1 MTNQVDKK
9 LYFQGENLLL
19 KHLHRGPQGQSPK
32 SPAGSPKGTPIGTP
46 AGTPAG
52 SPALE
57 TLTFF
62 RIGLTS
68 PSQSLDYDP
77 SWKASYRY
85 VEQFFLRVQRQED
98 APIPSPSL
106 QVEHLSPEGFL
117 QGDTQSAYNILVADW
132 EGELQEEGVSP
143 SPSKTI
149 LALPESVLIFIVGE
163 YSDGHRIK
171 LGEMTQGKIDS
182 QIYRRLQREMVEMLL
197 NPGWEEV
204 IWIF

>member
-19 KHLHRGPQGQSPK
+19 KHLHRSPQGHRPEST
-32 SPAGSPKGTPIGTP
+32 AGSPI
-46 AGTPAG
+46 
-52 SPALE
+52 LE

-62 RIGLTS
+62 RVGLTS

-85 VEQFFLRVQRQED
+85 VEQFFLKVQPQENG
-98 APIPSPSL
+98 SPVPVL
-106 QVEHLSPEGFL
+106 QVEHISPEGFL

-132 EGELQEEGVSP
+132 EEELQEEGTSP
-143 SPSKTI
+143 TKT
-149 LALPESVLIFIVGE
+149 LLSLPESVLIFIVGE

-171 LGEMTQGKIDS
+171 LGEMTQGKIDA
-182 QIYRRLQREMVEMLL
+182 QIYRRLQREMVEILL
-197 NPGWEEV
+197 NPDWEEV
-204 IWIF
+204 LWVF

>member
-19 KHLHRGPQGQSPK
+19 KHLHRGPQGTSPK
-32 SPAGSPKGTPIGTP
+32 STAGSPI
-46 AGTPAG
+46 
-52 SPALE
+52 LE

-85 VEQFFLRVQRQED
+85 VEQFFLKVQSQENT
-98 APIPSPSL
+98 PVPSL
-106 QVEHLSPEGFL
+106 QVEHLSPEGQP

-132 EGELQEEGVSP
+132 EAELQEEGASP
-143 SPSKTI
+143 TKT
-149 LALPESVLIFIVGE
+149 LLSLPESVLIFIVGE

-171 LGEMTQGKIDS
+171 LGEMTQGKIDA
-182 QIYRRLQREMVEMLL
+182 QIYRRLQREMVEILL
-197 NPGWEEV
+197 NPDWEEV
-204 IWIF
+204 LWVF

>member
-19 KHLHRGPQGQSPK
+19 KHLHRAPAKSPK
-32 SPAGSPKGTPIGTP
+32 STAGSPVGSPVGSPAGSPI
-46 AGTPAG
+46 
-52 SPALE
+52 LE
-57 TLTFF
+57 TLTFL

-68 PSQSLDYDP
+68 PTQSLDYDP

-85 VEQFFLRVQRQED
+85 VEQFFLRVQPQED
-98 APIPSPSL
+98 TPVPVL
-106 QVEHLSPEGFL
+106 EVEHVSPEGFL

-132 EGELQEEGVSP
+132 EEELQEEGA

-149 LALPESVLIFIVGE
+149 LSLPESVLIFIVGE
-163 YSDGHRIK
+163 YSDGHKIK
-171 LGEMTQGKIDS
+171 LGEMTQGKIDA

-197 NPGWEEV
+197 NPDWEEV
-204 IWIF
+204 LWVF

>member
-19 KHLHRGPQGQSPK
+19 KHLHRGPKSQGK
-32 SPAGSPKGTPIGTP
+32 SPAGSPV
-46 AGTPAG
+46 
-52 SPALE
+52 LE

-62 RIGLTS
+62 RVGLTS

-85 VEQFFLRVQRQED
+85 VEQFFLRVQSQED
-98 APIPSPSL
+98 NPVPL
-106 QVEHLSPEGFL
+106 LEVEHISPEGFL

-132 EGELQEEGVSP
+132 EEELQEEGT
-143 SPSKTI
+143 SPSKT
-149 LALPESVLIFIVGE
+149 LLSLPESVLIFIVGE

-171 LGEMTQGKIDS
+171 LGEMTQGKIDA
-182 QIYRRLQREMVEMLL
+182 QIYRRLQREMVEILL
-197 NPGWEEV
+197 NPDWEEV
-204 IWIF
+204 LWIF

>member
-19 KHLHRGPQGQSPK
+19 KHLHRGPVK
-32 SPAGSPKGTPIGTP
+32 SPQSSGGNPI
-46 AGTPAG
+46 
-52 SPALE
+52 LE

-62 RIGLTS
+62 RVGLTS
-68 PSQSLDYDP
+68 PNQSLDYDP

-85 VEQFFLRVQRQED
+85 VEQFALSVQPQED
-98 APIPSPSL
+98 NPVPLL

-132 EGELQEEGVSP
+132 EEELQEEGVP
-143 SPSKTI
+143 TTQTL

-163 YSDGHRIK
+163 YSDGHKIK
-171 LGEMTQGKIDS
+171 LGEMTQGKIDA
-182 QIYRRLQREMVEMLL
+182 QIYRRLQREMVEILL
-197 NPGWEEV
+197 NPDWEEV
-204 IWIF
+204 LWIF

>member
-19 KHLHRGPQGQSPK
+19 KHLHRAPQGTNPK
-32 SPAGSPKGTPIGTP
+32 STAQNPI
-46 AGTPAG
+46 
-52 SPALE
+52 LE

-85 VEQFFLRVQRQED
+85 VEQFFLRVQSQENN
-98 APIPSPSL
+98 PVPL
-106 QVEHLSPEGFL
+106 LEVEHISPEGFL

-132 EGELQEEGVSP
+132 EEELQEEGI
-143 SPSKTI
+143 SPSKT
-149 LALPESVLIFIVGE
+149 LLSLPESVLIFIVGE
-163 YSDGHRIK
+163 YSDGHKIK

-197 NPGWEEV
+197 NPDWEEV
-204 IWIF
+204 LWIF

>member
-19 KHLHRGPQGQSPK
+19 KHLHRGPKSTGQ
-32 SPAGSPKGTPIGTP
+32 SPAGSPI
-46 AGTPAG
+46 
-52 SPALE
+52 LE

-62 RIGLTS
+62 RVGLTS

-85 VEQFFLRVQRQED
+85 VEQFFLKVQPQED
-98 APIPSPSL
+98 SPVPL
-106 QVEHLSPEGFL
+106 LEVEHLSPEGFL

-132 EGELQEEGVSP
+132 EEELREEGVSP
-143 SPSKTI
+143 AKALLS
-149 LALPESVLIFIVGE
+149 LPESVLIFIVGE

-182 QIYRRLQREMVEMLL
+182 QIYRRLQREMVEILL
-197 NPGWEEV
+197 NLDWEEV

>member
-19 KHLHRGPQGQSPK
+19 KHLYRAPAKSPK
-32 SPAGSPKGTPIGTP
+32 SPTGSPAGSPT
-46 AGTPAG
+46 G

-57 TLTFF
+57 TLIFL

-68 PSQSLDYDP
+68 PTQSLDYDP

-85 VEQFFLRVQRQED
+85 VEQFFLRVQPQED
-98 APIPSPSL
+98 TPVPVL
-106 QVEHLSPEGFL
+106 EVEHVSPEGFL

-132 EGELQEEGVSP
+132 EEELQEEGA

-149 LALPESVLIFIVGE
+149 LSLPESVLIFIVGE
-163 YSDGHRIK
+163 YSDGHKIK
-171 LGEMTQGKIDS
+171 LGEMTQGKIDA

-197 NPGWEEV
+197 NPDWEEV
-204 IWIF
+204 LWVF

>member
-19 KHLHRGPQGQSPK
+19 KHLHRTPK
-32 SPAGSPKGTPIGTP
+32 STAQSPAGSPI
-46 AGTPAG
+46 
-52 SPALE
+52 LE

-62 RIGLTS
+62 RVGLTS
-68 PSQSLDYDP
+68 PSQSLDYAP

-85 VEQFFLRVQRQED
+85 VEQFFLKVQPQED
-98 APIPSPSL
+98 TPVPL
-106 QVEHLSPEGFL
+106 LEVEHLSPEGFL

-132 EGELQEEGVSP
+132 EEELQEEGASP
-143 SPSKTI
+143 TKT
-149 LALPESVLIFIVGE
+149 LLSLPESVLILIVGE

-171 LGEMTQGKIDS
+171 LGEMTQGKIDA

-197 NPGWEEV
+197 NPDWEEV
-204 IWIF
+204 LWIF

>member
-19 KHLHRGPQGQSPK
+19 KHLHRTPKSSGQ
-32 SPAGSPKGTPIGTP
+32 SPAGSPI
-46 AGTPAG
+46 
-52 SPALE
+52 LE

-62 RIGLTS
+62 RVGLTS

-85 VEQFFLRVQRQED
+85 VEQFFLRVQSQED
-98 APIPSPSL
+98 NPVPL
-106 QVEHLSPEGFL
+106 LEVEHISPEGFL

-132 EGELQEEGVSP
+132 EEELQEEGT
-143 SPSKTI
+143 SPSKT
-149 LALPESVLIFIVGE
+149 LLSLPESVLIFIVGE
-163 YSDGHRIK
+163 YSDGHKIK

-182 QIYRRLQREMVEMLL
+182 QIYRRLQREMVEILL
-197 NPGWEEV
+197 NPDWEEV
-204 IWIF
+204 LWVF

>member
-19 KHLHRGPQGQSPK
+19 KHLHRAPQGTSPK
-32 SPAGSPKGTPIGTP
+32 STAGSPI
-46 AGTPAG
+46 
-52 SPALE
+52 LE
-57 TLTFF
+57 TLTFL

-85 VEQFFLRVQRQED
+85 VEQFFLRVQSQED
-98 APIPSPSL
+98 TPVPSL
-106 QVEHLSPEGFL
+106 QVEHISPEGFL

-132 EGELQEEGVSP
+132 EEELQEEGT
-143 SPSKTI
+143 SPSKT
-149 LALPESVLIFIVGE
+149 LLSLPESVLIFIIGE

-171 LGEMTQGKIDS
+171 LGEMTQGKIDA
-182 QIYRRLQREMVEMLL
+182 QIYRRLQREMVEILL
-197 NPGWEEV
+197 NPDWEEV
-204 IWIF
+204 IWVF

>member
-19 KHLHRGPQGQSPK
+19 KHLHRGPQGTSPQS
-32 SPAGSPKGTPIGTP
+32 SGGSPI
-46 AGTPAG
+46 
-52 SPALE
+52 LE

-62 RIGLTS
+62 RVGLTS

-85 VEQFFLRVQRQED
+85 VEQFALRVQRENGIE
-98 APIPSPSL
+98 PPVL
-106 QVEHLSPEGFL
+106 EVEHLSPEGFL

-132 EGELQEEGVSP
+132 EEELQEEGA

-171 LGEMTQGKIDS
+171 LGEMTQGKIDA
-182 QIYRRLQREMVEMLL
+182 QIYRRLQREMVEILL
-197 NPGWEEV
+197 NPDWEEV
-204 IWIF
+204 IWVF

>member
-19 KHLHRGPQGQSPK
+19 KHLHRGPQGTSPK
-32 SPAGSPKGTPIGTP
+32 SSAGSPV
-46 AGTPAG
+46 G
-52 SPALE
+52 SPILE
-57 TLTFF
+57 TLTFY

-85 VEQFFLRVQRQED
+85 VEQFFLRVQPQED
-98 APIPSPSL
+98 APIPL
-106 QVEHLSPEGFL
+106 LEVEHISPEGFL

-132 EGELQEEGVSP
+132 EEELQEEGA
-143 SPSKTI
+143 SPSKAI
-149 LALPESVLIFIVGE
+149 LSLPESVLIFIVGE

-197 NPGWEEV
+197 NPDWEEV
-204 IWIF
+204 IWVF

>member
-19 KHLHRGPQGQSPK
+19 KHLHRGSQGTSPK
-32 SPAGSPKGTPIGTP
+32 STVQSPAGSPI
-46 AGTPAG
+46 
-52 SPALE
+52 LE

-62 RIGLTS
+62 RVGLTS

-85 VEQFFLRVQRQED
+85 VEQFFLRVQRENGIE
-98 APIPSPSL
+98 PPVL
-106 QVEHLSPEGFL
+106 EVEHISPEGFL

-132 EGELQEEGVSP
+132 EEELQEEGT
-143 SPSKTI
+143 SPSKT
-149 LALPESVLIFIVGE
+149 LLSLPESVLIFIVGE

-171 LGEMTQGKIDS
+171 LGEMTQGRIDA
-182 QIYRRLQREMVEMLL
+182 QIYRRLQREMVEILL
-197 NPGWEEV
+197 NPDWEEV
-204 IWIF
+204 LWIF

>member
-19 KHLHRGPQGQSPK
+19 KHLHRGPQTPSPK
-32 SPAGSPKGTPIGTP
+32 SSAQSPAGSPI
-46 AGTPAG
+46 
-52 SPALE
+52 LE
-57 TLTFF
+57 TLTFL

-85 VEQFFLRVQRQED
+85 VEQFLLKIQPQENENE
-98 APIPSPSL
+98 SPSL
-106 QVEHLSPEGFL
+106 QVEHLSPDGQP

-132 EGELQEEGVSP
+132 EEELQEEGASP
-143 SPSKTI
+143 AKALLS
-149 LALPESVLIFIVGE
+149 LPESVLIFIVGE

-197 NPGWEEV
+197 NPDWEEV
-204 IWIF
+204 LWVF

>member
-19 KHLHRGPQGQSPK
+19 KHLHRSPQGTSPK
-32 SPAGSPKGTPIGTP
+32 SLAASPI
-46 AGTPAG
+46 
-52 SPALE
+52 LE

-62 RIGLTS
+62 RVGLTS
-68 PSQSLDYDP
+68 PTQSLDYDP

-85 VEQFFLRVQRQED
+85 VEQFALRVQRENGIE
-98 APIPSPSL
+98 PPL
-106 QVEHLSPEGFL
+106 LEVEHISPEGFL

-132 EGELQEEGVSP
+132 EEELQEEGTSP
-143 SPSKTI
+143 AKAL

-163 YSDGHRIK
+163 YSDGHKIK

-197 NPGWEEV
+197 NPDWEKV
-204 IWIF
+204 IWVF

>member
-19 KHLHRGPQGQSPK
+19 KHLHRGPQGTSPK
-32 SPAGSPKGTPIGTP
+32 STAQSPAGSPI
-46 AGTPAG
+46 
-52 SPALE
+52 LE
-57 TLTFF
+57 TLTFY

-85 VEQFFLRVQRQED
+85 VEQFFLRVQPQED
-98 APIPSPSL
+98 RMGIEPPVL
-106 QVEHLSPEGFL
+106 EVEHLSPDGFL

-132 EGELQEEGVSP
+132 EEELQEEGA

-171 LGEMTQGKIDS
+171 LGEMTQGKIDA

-197 NPGWEEV
+197 NPDWEEV
-204 IWIF
+204 IWVF

>member
-19 KHLHRGPQGQSPK
+19 KHLHRGPQGTSPK
-32 SPAGSPKGTPIGTP
+32 STAQSPAGSPI
-46 AGTPAG
+46 
-52 SPALE
+52 LE

-62 RIGLTS
+62 RVGLTS
-68 PSQSLDYDP
+68 PNQSLDYDP

-85 VEQFFLRVQRQED
+85 VEQFFLKIQQEED
-98 APIPSPSL
+98 SPVPLL

-132 EGELQEEGVSP
+132 EEELQEEGI

-149 LALPESVLIFIVGE
+149 LSLPESVLIFIVGE

-171 LGEMTQGKIDS
+171 LGEMTQGKIDA
-182 QIYRRLQREMVEMLL
+182 QIYRMLQREMVEILL
-197 NPGWEEV
+197 NPDWEEV
-204 IWIF
+204 LWIF

>member
-19 KHLHRGPQGQSPK
+19 KHLHRGPQGTSPKFTAQAQVQSPV
-32 SPAGSPKGTPIGTP
+32 
-46 AGTPAG
+46 
-52 SPALE
+52 LE
-57 TLTFF
+57 TLTFL
-62 RIGLTS
+62 RVGLTS

-85 VEQFFLRVQRQED
+85 AEQFFLRVQSQED
-98 APIPSPSL
+98 IPVPVL
-106 QVEHLSPEGFL
+106 EVEHVSPEGFL

-132 EGELQEEGVSP
+132 EEELQEEGTSP
-143 SPSKTI
+143 SPETI

-171 LGEMTQGKIDS
+171 LGEMTQGKIDA

-197 NPGWEEV
+197 NPDWEEI
-204 IWIF
+204 IWVF

>member
-19 KHLHRGPQGQSPK
+19 KHLHRAPGNSKSTAQSP
-32 SPAGSPKGTPIGTP
+32 I
-46 AGTPAG
+46 
-52 SPALE
+52 LE

-98 APIPSPSL
+98 TPVPSL
-106 QVEHLSPEGFL
+106 QVEHLSPEGQP
-117 QGDTQSAYNILVADW
+117 QGDFQSAYNILVADW
-132 EGELQEEGVSP
+132 EEELQEEGTSP
-143 SPSKTI
+143 TKTL

-171 LGEMTQGKIDS
+171 LGEMTQGKIDA
-182 QIYRRLQREMVEMLL
+182 QIYRRLQREMVEILL
-197 NPGWEEV
+197 NPDWEEV

>member
-19 KHLHRGPQGQSPK
+19 KHLHRTPQGTSPK
-32 SPAGSPKGTPIGTP
+32 STAGSPI
-46 AGTPAG
+46 
-52 SPALE
+52 LE

-62 RIGLTS
+62 RVGLTS

-85 VEQFFLRVQRQED
+85 VEQFHLKIQPQED
-98 APIPSPSL
+98 TPVPVL
-106 QVEHLSPEGFL
+106 EVEHISPEGFL

-132 EGELQEEGVSP
+132 EEELQEEGTSP
-143 SPSKTI
+143 TKT
-149 LALPESVLIFIVGE
+149 LLSLPESVLIFIVGE

-171 LGEMTQGKIDS
+171 LGEMTQGKIDA
-182 QIYRRLQREMVEMLL
+182 QIYRRLQREMVEILL
-197 NPGWEEV
+197 NPDWEEV
-204 IWIF
+204 LWIF

>member
-19 KHLHRGPQGQSPK
+19 KHLHRAPKSTSPK
-32 SPAGSPKGTPIGTP
+32 SPAGSP
-46 AGTPAG
+46 AG
-52 SPALE
+52 SPILE

-62 RIGLTS
+62 RVGLTS

-85 VEQFFLRVQRQED
+85 VEQFLLKIQSQENENE
-98 APIPSPSL
+98 SPVPVL
-106 QVEHLSPEGFL
+106 QVEHLSPDGLL

-132 EGELQEEGVSP
+132 EKELQEEGVP
-143 SPSKTI
+143 STQTL

-182 QIYRRLQREMVEMLL
+182 QIYRRLQREMVEILL
-197 NPGWEEV
+197 NPDWEEV
-204 IWIF
+204 LWVF